1 MANIHLNSGEM
12 DLDHVNN
19 KNKQANLNIFQ
30 FAFSHTE
37 KLLDRRQSTT
47 SFYFS
52 VNTGILAVIGLLI
65 KDSGLVG
72 WWLIV
77 SLLLLMIAGFI
88 ACWIWRSLLRQ
99 YEILLDW
106 WYARLRE
113 LEKSLPESARLV
125 TREYQQLYL
134 DVQDKP
140 FAQKIGMTKRELA
153 LNWIFTSLYFTFA
166 IGIVIS
172 IVF

>member
-1 MANIHLNSGEM
+1 MGFMREKTPIIKKFN
-12 DLDHVNN
+12 
-19 KNKQANLNIFQ
+19 

-52 VNTGILAVIGLLI
+52 VNTAILAVIGLLI
-65 KDSGLVG
+65 KDSDLTG
-72 WWLIV
+72 WWRIV
-77 SLLLLMIAGFI
+77 SLLLLLIAGLI

-113 LEKSLPESARLV
+113 LEEDLPDSAKLV
-125 TREYQQLYL
+125 TREYQELYL
-134 DVQDKP
+134 EAKDKP
-140 FAQKIGMTKRELA
+140 IAQKIGMTNREII
-153 LNWIFTSLYFTFA
+153 LNWVFTSLYFTFA
-166 IGIVIS
+166 VGIVLS
-172 IVF
+172 LLL